1 MSPWKARPS
10 CALPEDTRF
19 LTSPSTRRVHVQCHW
34 YEKVAAAGNV
44 DGFTTLQDY
53 NNLNNQNEKCS
64 VGKMWL
70 LLSSPRPSPIPV
82 MGLRFGSEPQP
93 NPYPAHSPAG
103 AAISIIFVATNTSFV
118 ATKVCLPRQNVC
130 TTFVATKM
138 ILVAAPVNDT
148 PLLFKI

>member
-1 MSPWKARPS
+1 MSQWKARPS

-70 LLSSPRPSPIPV
+70 LLSLFTPPLPHPCNGPS
-82 MGLRFGSEPQP
+82 LRFRTPTQPLSRTLPCGSCHK
-93 NPYPAHSPAG
+93 YHFRRDKHVFCRDKSMLA
-103 AAISIIFVATNTSFV
+103 
-118 ATKVCLPRQNVC
+118 ATKRLYNVC
-130 TTFVATKM
+130 RDK
-138 ILVAAPVNDT
+138 NDT
-148 PLLFKI
+148 CGSSGE